1 VRRTALLLAV
11 ALPLAGAVA
20 LTAPAAAAPQDNA
33 GAAAAARAEHA
44 RIVDYW
50 TPARVRSAIP
60 ADVMR
65 DEAGRRVAAPAKGK
79 PGGGTG
85 STTVTGASWNGG
97 GAVLATTGKVLFT
110 MGGSNYV
117 CSGSVVADGVAGRAL
132 ALTAGHCVYDEAA
145 NAFAT
150 NWMFVPAF
158 DTSPTFTCASTVYG
172 CWTATALLS
181 TTGWANGDFN
191 YDAGFAVLG
200 NGGKSNGP
208 IDDVVGAQQIAFNT
222 AHPTTVHA
230 FGYPA
235 DGTYTGNDLVYCA
248 GTDAKDTA
256 AGSTTYSIACTLN
269 GGSSGG
275 PWFRDFNPTTGIG
288 TLTSVNSYTYRTVK
302 NRMYGPY
309 LGSWAQRTY
318 NAATTATSNALIS

>member
-1 VRRTALLLAV
+1 MRRTMALLTAATV
-11 ALPLAGAVA
+11 LPLAA
-20 LTAPAAAAPQDNA
+20 LTALSGAASAAPVGDGATGSAAA
-33 GAAAAARAEHA
+33 EHR

-50 TPARVRSAIP
+50 TPERVRSAVP
-60 ADVMR
+60 ADVVL
-65 DEAGRRVAAPAKGK
+65 DDQGKRVPTRGK
-79 PGGGTG
+79 PGGG
-85 STTVTGASWNGG
+85 STTSVTGASWTGG

-117 CSGSVVADGVAGRAL
+117 CSGSVVADGTAGRAL

-158 DTSPTFTCASTVYG
+158 DSSPTFTCSATVYG
-172 CWTATALLS
+172 CWTASALVT

-191 YDAGFAVLG
+191 NDVGFAVLG
-200 NGGKSNGP
+200 AGGKTSAQ

-235 DGTYTGNDLVYCA
+235 AGTYTGNDLVYCA
-248 GTDAKDTA
+248 GTDAKDTVT
-256 AGSTTYSIACTLN
+256 GSTTYSIACSLN

-275 PWFRDFNPTTGIG
+275 PWFRDFNSTTGVG
-288 TLTSVNSYTYRTVK
+288 TLTSVNSYTYRGVK

-309 LGSWAQRTY
+309 LDTWAQRTY
-318 NAATTATSNALIS
+318 AAATGAQANALIS